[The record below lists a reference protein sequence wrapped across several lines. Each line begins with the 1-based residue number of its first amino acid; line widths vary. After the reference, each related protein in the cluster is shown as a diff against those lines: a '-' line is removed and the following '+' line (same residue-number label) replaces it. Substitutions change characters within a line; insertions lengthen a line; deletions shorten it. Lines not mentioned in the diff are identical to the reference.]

1 MNGAVISP
9 AVIEGN
15 GDLELNVHDY
25 MISQPLAIIGIRWIG
40 KSYEAGK
47 MCEQLCEV
55 KQPFVVIDPEGEYWT
70 LKERYPVIVAAVGK
84 PVGRPKG
91 YKADLIVTSETA
103 ATLARRI
110 AEKGYSV
117 VLDSRNATMADQY
130 AVLGNFLEALYEAEA
145 EYNRPLVVFMEEAH
159 VLIPEIGRVRLPG
172 IKKLQDKVIYW
183 AWEVAARGRH
193 RGLGYVCIARRAA
206 EVAKAVLS
214 QCPTRFIFKLV
225 DPADLSWLRESGFTK
240 EEIDEIQ
247 KLPKGTAFIRG
258 LTAEHIKVRSKERVC
273 THGGKTPIAKAV
285 ETPEL
290 EHAIADLSKIVK
302 APAPA
307 PEAVPEE
314 IMKRVEVLEAEKKQ
328 LLSKVQSLESQLS
341 EAKTGKESL
350 SLEAERLRTRVKELE
365 SQVLTVEEK
374 SKLLGK
380 IKALE
385 NQVGDLEGRLAE
397 TQRIAG
403 EFEEKFERIRQLW
416 GDWADLIVETAD
428 HLDLELIPKDVK
440 ALQEE
445 RDRYKAELETYRR
458 EDELRK
464 ELFQQT
470 LEDSNIKSWIRDAES
485 FLQDLKRR
493 GQAGSAV
500 LKACLRM
507 DPEVTFLPEEIQTGY
522 TQSTNATYMKTLE
535 AKGLLWEAS
544 KKGRKAFRNRFPY
557 WVAENIRKIRPNAP
571 DGAIDEIVDRLKRS
585 VIGG

>member
-1 MNGAVISP
+1 MSDAVISP

-15 GDLELNVHDY
+15 GDLELNVHDH

-110 AEKGYSV
+110 AGKGYSV

-247 KLPKGTAFIRG
+247 KLPKGTAFVRG
-258 LTAEHIKVRSKERVC
+258 LMAEHIKVRSKERVC

-302 APAPA
+302 APLVAPST
-307 PEAVPEE
+307 VPEDVL
-314 IMKRVEVLEAEKKQ
+314 KRVEALESERKQ
-328 LLSKVQSLESQLS
+328 LLNKVQSLESQLS
-341 EAKTGKESL
+341 EASTGKESL
-350 SLEAERLRTRVKELE
+350 SLETERLKARVKELE
-365 SQVLTVEEK
+365 SQVLTAEEK
-374 SKLLGK
+374 PRLLGK
-380 IKALE
+380 IQALE
-385 NQVGDLEGRLAE
+385 NQVGDLQGRLTE
-397 TQRIAG
+397 TQKIAG
-403 EFEEKFERIRQLW
+403 EFEEKFEKIRQLW
-416 GDWADLIVETAD
+416 GDWADLIVETAG

-445 RDRYKAELETYRR
+445 LDRYKAELETYRR

-470 LEDSNIKSWIRDAES
+470 LEDANIKSWIRDAEA

-500 LKACLRM
+500 LKGCLRM
-507 DPEVTFLPEEIQTGY
+507 DPEVTFLPEEIQSGY

>member
-130 AVLGNFLEALYEAEA
+130 AVLGNFLEALYEAEGQ
-145 EYNRPLVVFMEEAH
+145 YNRPLVVFMEEAH

-247 KLPKGTAFIRG
+247 KLPKGTAFVRG
-258 LTAEHIKVRSKERVC
+258 LTAEHIKVRSKERIC

-302 APAPA
+302 APLEAPA
-307 PEAVPEE
+307 AVTEE
-314 IMKRVEVLEAEKKQ
+314 VLKRVEALETERKQ
-328 LLSKVQSLESQLS
+328 LLSKVQSLESRLS
-341 EAKTGKESL
+341 EATTGKESL
-350 SLEAERLRTRVKELE
+350 SLEAEGLRTRVKELE
-365 SQVLTVEEK
+365 SQVLTTEEK

-380 IKALE
+380 IQALE
-385 NQVGDLEGRLAE
+385 NQVGELENRLAE
-397 TQRIAG
+397 THKIAG

-416 GDWADLIVETAD
+416 GDWADLIAETAD
-428 HLDLELIPKDVK
+428 ILDLELIPKDVK

-445 RDRYKAELETYRR
+445 RDKYKAELETYRR

-470 LEDSNIKSWIRDAES
+470 LEDANIKSWIRDAEA

-507 DPEVTFLPEEIQTGY
+507 DPEVTFLPEDVQTGY
-522 TQSTNATYMKTLE
+522 TQSTNATYMKMLE
-535 AKGLLWEAS
+535 AKGLLWDTS

>member
-1 MNGAVISP
+1 MSEAVISP
-9 AVIEGN
+9 AVIEGD
-15 GDLELNVHDY
+15 GDLELNVHDN
-25 MISQPLAIIGIRWIG
+25 MISQPLAVIGIRWIG
-40 KSYEAGK
+40 KSYMAGK

-55 KQPFVVIDPEGEYWT
+55 KQPFVVIDPEGEFWT
-70 LKERYPVIVAAVGK
+70 LRERYAVIVAAVGK

-91 YKADLIVTSETA
+91 YKADLIVTPETA
-103 ATLARRI
+103 STLARRI

-117 VLDSRNATMADQY
+117 VLDSRNATMTDQY
-130 AVLGNFLEALYEAEA
+130 AVLGNFLETLYEAEA

-183 AWEVAARGRH
+183 AWEIAARGRH

-214 QCPTRFIFKLV
+214 QSPTRFIFKLV
-225 DPADLSWLRESGFTK
+225 DPADLAWLRESGFTK
-240 EEIDEIQ
+240 EEIEEVQ
-247 KLPKGTAFIRG
+247 KLPKGVAFVSG
-258 LTAEHIKVRSKERVC
+258 LRAEHIKVLSKERLC
-273 THGGKTPIAKAV
+273 THGGKTPISKAV

-302 APAPA
+302 APLVAPA
-307 PEAVPEE
+307 AVPEE
-314 IMKRVEVLEAEKKQ
+314 ALKRIEALETERKQ
-328 LLSKVQSLESQLS
+328 LLGKVQSLESQFS
-341 EAKTGKESL
+341 EASAGKESL
-350 SLEAERLRTRVKELE
+350 SLEAERLKARVKELE
-365 SQVLTVEEK
+365 SQVFTAEEK
-374 SKLLGK
+374 PRLLGK
-380 IKALE
+380 IQALE
-385 NQVGDLEGRLAE
+385 NQVSDLQGRLTE
-397 TQRIAG
+397 TQKIAG

-416 GDWADLIVETAD
+416 GDWAELIVETAD
-428 HLDLELIPKDVK
+428 ILDLELIPKDVK

-445 RDRYKAELETYRR
+445 RDRYKAELETYKR

-470 LEDSNIKSWIRDAES
+470 LDDANIKSWIRDAET

-522 TQSTNATYMKTLE
+522 TMSTNATYMKMLE

-571 DGAIDEIVDRLKRS
+571 DGAIDEIIDRLKRN

>member
-1 MNGAVISP
+1 MSSAVISP
-9 AVIEGN
+9 AVIEGD
-15 GDLELNVHDY
+15 GDLELDVHDY

-70 LKERYPVIVAAVGK
+70 LKERYPVIVAAVDK

-91 YKADLIVTSETA
+91 YKADLIVTAENA

-172 IKKLQDKVIYW
+172 IKKMQDKVIYW
-183 AWEVAARGRH
+183 AWEIAARGRH

-214 QCPTRFIFKLV
+214 QAPIRFIFKLV
-225 DPADLSWLRESGFTK
+225 DPADLAWLRESGFSK

-247 KLPKGTAFIRG
+247 KLPKGVAFVRG
-258 LTAEHIKVRSKERVC
+258 LAAEHIKVRSKERFC

-302 APAPA
+302 APLVMPA
-307 PEAVPEE
+307 AVPEE
-314 IMKRVEVLEAEKKQ
+314 ALRRVEALESERKQ
-328 LLSKVQSLESQLS
+328 LLNKVQSLESQLS
-341 EAKTGKESL
+341 EATTGKESL
-350 SLEAERLRTRVKELE
+350 SLEVERLRVRVKELE
-365 SQVLTVEEK
+365 SQVLTAEEK

-380 IKALE
+380 IQALE
-385 NQVGDLEGRLAE
+385 NQVSDLEGRLTE
-397 TQRIAG
+397 TQKIAG
-403 EFEEKFERIRQLW
+403 EFEEKFEKIRQLW

-470 LEDSNIKSWIRDAES
+470 LEDANIKSWVRDAEA

>member
-1 MNGAVISP
+1 V
-9 AVIEGN
+9 
-15 GDLELNVHDY
+15 
-25 MISQPLAIIGIRWIG
+25 
-40 KSYEAGK
+40 
-47 MCEQLCEV
+47 
-55 KQPFVVIDPEGEYWT
+55 
-70 LKERYPVIVAAVGK
+70 
-84 PVGRPKG
+84 
-91 YKADLIVTSETA
+91 
-103 ATLARRI
+103 
-110 AEKGYSV
+110 
-117 VLDSRNATMADQY
+117 
-130 AVLGNFLEALYEAEA
+130 
-145 EYNRPLVVFMEEAH
+145 
-159 VLIPEIGRVRLPG
+159 
-172 IKKLQDKVIYW
+172 
-183 AWEVAARGRH
+183 
-193 RGLGYVCIARRAA
+193 
-206 EVAKAVLS
+206 
-214 QCPTRFIFKLV
+214 
-225 DPADLSWLRESGFTK
+225 
-240 EEIDEIQ
+240 
-247 KLPKGTAFIRG
+247 RG

-302 APAPA
+302 APPLV
-307 PEAVPEE
+307 PTGVPEE
-314 IMKRVEVLEAEKKQ
+314 AAKRIEALETERKQ
-328 LLSKVQSLESQLS
+328 LLGKVQALESQLS
-341 EAKTGKESL
+341 EATTGKESL
-350 SLEAERLRTRVKELE
+350 SLEAERLKARVKELE
-365 SQVLTVEEK
+365 SQVLTAEEK

-380 IKALE
+380 IQALE
-385 NQVGDLEGRLAE
+385 NQVSDLQGRLTE
-397 TQRIAG
+397 TQKIAG

-416 GDWADLIVETAD
+416 GDWADLIGETAD
-428 HLDLELIPKDVK
+428 HLELELVPKDVK

-445 RDRYKAELETYRR
+445 RDRYKAELETYKR

-585 VIGG
+585 VIGA

>member
-1 MNGAVISP
+1 MSEAVISP
-9 AVIEGN
+9 AVIEGD
-15 GDLELNVHDY
+15 GDLELNVHDN
-25 MISQPLAIIGIRWIG
+25 MISQPLAVIGIRWIG
-40 KSYEAGK
+40 KSYMAGK

-55 KQPFVVIDPEGEYWT
+55 KQPFVVIDPEGEFWT
-70 LKERYPVIVAAVGK
+70 LRERYAVIVAAVGK

-91 YKADLIVTSETA
+91 YKADLIVTPETA
-103 ATLARRI
+103 STLARRI

-117 VLDSRNATMADQY
+117 VLDSRNATMTDQY
-130 AVLGNFLEALYEAEA
+130 AVLGNFLETLYEAEA

-183 AWEVAARGRH
+183 AWEIAARGRH

-214 QCPTRFIFKLV
+214 QSPTRFIFKLV
-225 DPADLSWLRESGFTK
+225 DPADLAWLRESGFTK

-247 KLPKGTAFIRG
+247 KLPKGVAFVRG
-258 LTAEHIKVRSKERVC
+258 LAAEHIKVRSKERVC

-302 APAPA
+302 APLVAPS
-307 PEAVPEE
+307 AVPEE
-314 IMKRVEVLEAEKKQ
+314 ALKRIEALEIERKQ
-328 LLSKVQSLESQLS
+328 LLGKVQSLESQLS
-341 EAKTGKESL
+341 EATTDKKSL
-350 SLEAERLRTRVKELE
+350 SLEADRLRARVKELE
-365 SQVLTVEEK
+365 SQVLTVEER
-374 SKLLGK
+374 SRLQGK
-380 IKALE
+380 IQALE
-385 NQVGDLEGRLAE
+385 NQVGELEGRLAE
-397 TQRIAG
+397 TQKIAG

-428 HLDLELIPKDVK
+428 HLDLELVPKDVK

-470 LEDSNIKSWIRDAES
+470 LEDANIKSWVRDAEA

-522 TQSTNATYMKTLE
+522 TQSTNATYMKMLE

-544 KKGRKAFRNRFPY
+544 KRGRKAFRNRFPY

>member
-1 MNGAVISP
+1 MSEAVISP
-9 AVIEGN
+9 AVIEGD
-15 GDLELNVHDY
+15 GDLKLNVHDN

-40 KSYEAGK
+40 KSYMAGK

-55 KQPFVVIDPEGEYWT
+55 KQPFVVIDPEGEFWT
-70 LKERYPVIVAAVGK
+70 LRERYAVIVAAVGK

-91 YKADLIVTSETA
+91 YKADLIVTPETA
-103 ATLARRI
+103 STLARRI
-110 AEKGYSV
+110 TEKGYSL
-117 VLDSRNATMADQY
+117 VLDSRNATMTDQY

-183 AWEVAARGRH
+183 AWEIAARGRH

-225 DPADLSWLRESGFTK
+225 DPADLAWLRESGFSK

-247 KLPKGTAFIRG
+247 KLPKGVAFVRG

-302 APAPA
+302 APLIVPSAVSE
-307 PEAVPEE
+307 EAL
-314 IMKRVEVLEAEKKQ
+314 KRIQALEADKKQ
-328 LLSKVQSLESQLS
+328 LLGKVQSLESQLS
-341 EAKTGKESL
+341 EATTDKESL
-350 SLEAERLRTRVKELE
+350 SLEADRLRARVKELE
-365 SQVLTVEEK
+365 SQVLTVEER
-374 SKLLGK
+374 SRLQGK
-380 IKALE
+380 IQALE
-385 NQVGDLEGRLAE
+385 NQVGELEGRLAE
-397 TQRIAG
+397 TQKIAG

-428 HLDLELIPKDVK
+428 HLDLELVPKDVK

-470 LEDSNIKSWIRDAES
+470 LEDANIKSWIRDAEA

-507 DPEVTFLPEEIQTGY
+507 DPEVTFLPEDVQTGY
-522 TQSTNATYMKTLE
+522 TQSTNATYMKMLE

-585 VIGG
+585 VIGS

>member
-1 MNGAVISP
+1 MSDAVISP
-9 AVIEGN
+9 ATIEGD
-15 GDLELNVHDY
+15 GDLELDVHDY

-91 YKADLIVTSETA
+91 YKADLIVTAETA

-183 AWEVAARGRH
+183 AWEIAARGRH
-193 RGLGYVCIARRAA
+193 RGIGYVCIARRAA

-247 KLPKGTAFIRG
+247 KLPKGTAFVRG
-258 LTAEHIKVRSKERVC
+258 LTAEHIKVRSKERAC

-302 APAPA
+302 APAPTPA
-307 PEAVPEE
+307 GVPED
-314 IMKRVEVLEAEKKQ
+314 ILRRVEALESEKKQ
-328 LLSKVQSLESQLS
+328 LLNKVQSLESRLS
-341 EAKTGKESL
+341 EATTGKESL
-350 SLEAERLRTRVKELE
+350 SLEAERLKARVKELE
-365 SQVLTVEEK
+365 SQVLTAEEK

-380 IKALE
+380 IQALE
-385 NQVGDLEGRLAE
+385 NQVSDLQGRLAE
-397 TQRIAG
+397 TQKIAG
-403 EFEEKFERIRQLW
+403 EFEERFERIRQLW
-416 GDWADLIVETAD
+416 GDWADLIAETAD
-428 HLDLELIPKDVK
+428 ILDLELIPKDVK

-445 RDRYKAELETYRR
+445 RDKYKAELETYRR

-470 LEDSNIKSWIRDAES
+470 LDDANIKSWIRDAEA
-485 FLQDLKRR
+485 FLQDLKKR

-507 DPEVTFLPEEIQTGY
+507 DSEVTFLPEEIQTGY
-522 TQSTNATYMKTLE
+522 TMSTNAMYMKTLE

-571 DGAIDEIVDRLKRS
+571 DRAIEEIVDRLKRS
-585 VIGG
+585 VIGN

>member
-1 MNGAVISP
+1 MEKQTISP
-9 AVIEGN
+9 ATIVGN
-15 GDLELNVHDY
+15 GDLTLSVHDF

-183 AWEVAARGRH
+183 AWEIAARGRH

-225 DPADLSWLRESGFTK
+225 DPADLAWLRESGFSK

-247 KLPKGTAFIRG
+247 KLPKGVAFVRG

-302 APAPA
+302 APLVAPA
-307 PEAVPEE
+307 AVPEE
-314 IMKRVEVLEAEKKQ
+314 ALKRIEALETEKKQ
-328 LLSKVQSLESQLS
+328 LLGKVQSLESQLS
-341 EAKTGKESL
+341 EVSAGKEAL
-350 SLEAERLRTRVKELE
+350 GLEVERLRARVKELE

-374 SKLLGK
+374 SRLQGK
-380 IKALE
+380 IKDLE
-385 NQVGDLEGRLAE
+385 NQVGELEGRLAE
-397 TQRIAG
+397 TQKIAG

-428 HLDLELIPKDVK
+428 ILDLELIPKDVK

-470 LEDSNIKSWIRDAES
+470 LEDANIKSWIRDAEA

-507 DPEVTFLPEEIQTGY
+507 DPEVTFLPEEIQSGY
-522 TQSTNATYMKTLE
+522 TQSTNATYMKMLE

-571 DGAIDEIVDRLKRS
+571 DGAIEEIVDRLKRS

>member
-1 MNGAVISP
+1 MNAAVISP
-9 AVIEGN
+9 AIIEGD

-55 KQPFVVIDPEGEYWT
+55 KQPFVVVDPEGEYWT

-130 AVLGNFLEALYEAEA
+130 AVLGNFLEALYEAEGQ
-145 EYNRPLVVFMEEAH
+145 YNRPLVVFMEEAH

-183 AWEVAARGRH
+183 VWEVAARGRH

-247 KLPKGTAFIRG
+247 KLAKGTAFVRG

-290 EHAIADLSKIVK
+290 EHAIADLSKIIR
-302 APAPA
+302 APLVVPA
-307 PEAVPEE
+307 AVPEE
-314 IMKRVEVLEAEKKQ
+314 VLKRVEVLEADKKQ
-328 LLSKVQSLESQLS
+328 LLGKVQSLESRLS
-341 EAKTGKESL
+341 EASAAKEAL
-350 SLEAERLRTRVKELE
+350 GLEAERLRVRVKELE
-365 SQVLTVEEK
+365 AQVLSAEEK
-374 SKLLGK
+374 SRLLGK
-380 IKALE
+380 VQSLE
-385 NQVGDLEGRLAE
+385 NQVGDLEGRLTE
-397 TQRIAG
+397 TQKIAG
-403 EFEEKFERIRQLW
+403 EFEEKFEKIRQLW

-470 LEDSNIKSWIRDAES
+470 LEDANIKSWIHDAEA

-507 DPEVTFLPEEIQTGY
+507 DSEVTFLPEEIQTGY

>member
-1 MNGAVISP
+1 MSSAIISP
-9 AVIEGN
+9 AVIEGD
-15 GDLELNVHDY
+15 GDLELDVHDY

-130 AVLGNFLEALYEAEA
+130 AVLGNFLEALYEAEGQ
-145 EYNRPLVVFMEEAH
+145 YNRPLVVFMEEAH

-225 DPADLSWLRESGFTK
+225 DPADLSWLRESGFSK

-247 KLPKGTAFIRG
+247 KLPKGTAFVRG

-302 APAPA
+302 APLVAPA
-307 PEAVPEE
+307 TVPEE
-314 IMKRVEVLEAEKKQ
+314 ALKRIEALETERKQ
-328 LLSKVQSLESQLS
+328 LLGKIQALESQLS
-341 EAKTGKESL
+341 EVSAGKEAL
-350 SLEAERLRTRVKELE
+350 GLEAERLRARVKELE

-374 SKLLGK
+374 SKLQSK
-380 IKALE
+380 IQALE
-385 NQVGDLEGRLAE
+385 NQVSDLEGRLAE

-416 GDWADLIVETAD
+416 GDWADLIGETAD
-428 HLDLELIPKDVK
+428 HLDLELIPKDIK

-470 LEDSNIKSWIRDAES
+470 LEDANIKSWIRDAEA

>member
-1 MNGAVISP
+1 MSEAVISP
-9 AVIEGN
+9 AVIEGD
-15 GDLELNVHDY
+15 GDLELNVHDN
-25 MISQPLAIIGIRWIG
+25 MISQPLAVIGIRWIG
-40 KSYEAGK
+40 KSYMAGK

-55 KQPFVVIDPEGEYWT
+55 KQPFVVIDPEGEFWT
-70 LKERYPVIVAAVGK
+70 LRERYAVIVAAVGK

-91 YKADLIVTSETA
+91 YKADLIVTPETA
-103 ATLARRI
+103 STLARRI

-117 VLDSRNATMADQY
+117 VLDSRNATMTDQY
-130 AVLGNFLEALYEAEA
+130 AVLGNFLETLYEAEA

-183 AWEVAARGRH
+183 AWEIAARGRH

-214 QCPTRFIFKLV
+214 QSPTRFIFKLV
-225 DPADLSWLRESGFTK
+225 DPADLAWLRESGFTK
-240 EEIDEIQ
+240 EEIDEVQ
-247 KLPKGTAFIRG
+247 KLPKGVAFVSG
-258 LTAEHIKVRSKERVC
+258 LRAEHIKVRSKERLC

-290 EHAIADLSKIVK
+290 EQAIADLSKIVK
-302 APAPA
+302 APLVAPA
-307 PEAVPEE
+307 AVPEE
-314 IMKRVEVLEAEKKQ
+314 ALKRIEALETERKQ
-328 LLSKVQSLESQLS
+328 LLGKVQSLESQFS
-341 EAKTGKESL
+341 EASAGKESL
-350 SLEAERLRTRVKELE
+350 SLEAERLKARVKELE
-365 SQVLTVEEK
+365 SQVFTAEEK
-374 SKLLGK
+374 PRLLGK
-380 IKALE
+380 IQALE
-385 NQVGDLEGRLAE
+385 NQVSDLQGRLAE
-397 TQRIAG
+397 TQKIAG

-416 GDWADLIVETAD
+416 SDWADLIVETAD
-428 HLDLELIPKDVK
+428 ILNLELIPKDVK

-445 RDRYKAELETYRR
+445 RDRYKAELETYKR

-470 LEDSNIKSWIRDAES
+470 LDDANIKSWIRDAEA

-507 DPEVTFLPEEIQTGY
+507 DPEVTFLPEEIETSY
-522 TQSTNATYMKTLE
+522 TQSTNATYMKMLE

-571 DGAIDEIVDRLKRS
+571 DRAIDEIVDRLKRS
-585 VIGG
+585 VIEG

>member
-1 MNGAVISP
+1 
-9 AVIEGN
+9 
-15 GDLELNVHDY
+15 
-25 MISQPLAIIGIRWIG
+25 
-40 KSYEAGK
+40 
-47 MCEQLCEV
+47 
-55 KQPFVVIDPEGEYWT
+55 
-70 LKERYPVIVAAVGK
+70 
-84 PVGRPKG
+84 
-91 YKADLIVTSETA
+91 
-103 ATLARRI
+103 
-110 AEKGYSV
+110 
-117 VLDSRNATMADQY
+117 
-130 AVLGNFLEALYEAEA
+130 
-145 EYNRPLVVFMEEAH
+145 
-159 VLIPEIGRVRLPG
+159 
-172 IKKLQDKVIYW
+172 
-183 AWEVAARGRH
+183 
-193 RGLGYVCIARRAA
+193 VCIARRAA

-225 DPADLSWLRESGFTK
+225 DPADLAWLRESGFSK

-247 KLPKGTAFIRG
+247 KLPKGVAFVRG

-302 APAPA
+302 APLVAPA
-307 PEAVPEE
+307 AVPEE
-314 IMKRVEVLEAEKKQ
+314 ALKRIEVLETEKKQ
-328 LLSKVQSLESQLS
+328 LLGKVQSLESRLS
-341 EAKTGKESL
+341 EATTGKESL
-350 SLEAERLRTRVKELE
+350 SLEVERLKARVKELE
-365 SQVLTVEEK
+365 SQVLATEEK

-380 IKALE
+380 IQALE
-385 NQVGDLEGRLAE
+385 NHVSDLQGRLAE
-397 TQRIAG
+397 TQKIAG

-428 HLDLELIPKDVK
+428 ILDLELIPKDVK

-470 LEDSNIKSWIRDAES
+470 LEDANIKSWVRDAEA

-522 TQSTNATYMKTLE
+522 TQSTNATYMKMLE

-544 KKGRKAFRNRFPY
+544 KKGRKAFRNRFSY

-571 DGAIDEIVDRLKRS
+571 DGAIDEIIDRLKRN

>member
-1 MNGAVISP
+1 M
-9 AVIEGN
+9 
-15 GDLELNVHDY
+15 
-25 MISQPLAIIGIRWIG
+25 
-40 KSYEAGK
+40 
-47 MCEQLCEV
+47 
-55 KQPFVVIDPEGEYWT
+55 
-70 LKERYPVIVAAVGK
+70 
-84 PVGRPKG
+84 
-91 YKADLIVTSETA
+91 
-103 ATLARRI
+103 
-110 AEKGYSV
+110 
-117 VLDSRNATMADQY
+117 
-130 AVLGNFLEALYEAEA
+130 
-145 EYNRPLVVFMEEAH
+145 
-159 VLIPEIGRVRLPG
+159 
-172 IKKLQDKVIYW
+172 
-183 AWEVAARGRH
+183 
-193 RGLGYVCIARRAA
+193 CIARRAA

-214 QCPTRFIFKLV
+214 QSPTRFIFKLV
-225 DPADLSWLRESGFTK
+225 DPADLAWLRESGFSK

-247 KLPKGTAFIRG
+247 KLPKGTAFMRG

-290 EHAIADLSKIVK
+290 EHAIADLSNIVK
-302 APAPA
+302 APLEAPA
-307 PEAVPEE
+307 AVPEE
-314 IMKRVEVLEAEKKQ
+314 VLKRVEALETERKQ
-328 LLSKVQSLESQLS
+328 LLSKVQSLESRLS
-341 EAKTGKESL
+341 EATTGKESM
-350 SLEAERLRTRVKELE
+350 SLEAERLRARVKELE
-365 SQVLTVEEK
+365 SQVLTAEEK
-374 SKLLGK
+374 PKLLGK
-380 IKALE
+380 IQALE
-385 NQVGDLEGRLAE
+385 NQVSDVQGRLSE
-397 TQRIAG
+397 TQKIAG
-403 EFEEKFERIRQLW
+403 EFEEKFEKIRQLW

-470 LEDSNIKSWIRDAES
+470 LEDSNIKSWIRDAEA

-493 GQAGSAV
+493 GQAGNAV

-544 KKGRKAFRNRFPY
+544 KKGRKAFRNRFPC

-585 VIGG
+585 VVGG

>member
-1 MNGAVISP
+1 MSGAVISP
-9 AVIEGN
+9 ATIEGD
-15 GDLELNVHDY
+15 GDLELDVHDY

-40 KSYEAGK
+40 KSFVAGK

-70 LKERYPVIVAAVGK
+70 LRERYAVIVAAVGK
-84 PVGRPKG
+84 PIGRPKG
-91 YKADLIVTSETA
+91 YRADLMVTPETA
-103 ATLARRI
+103 STLARRI

-130 AVLGNFLEALYEAEA
+130 AVLGNFLEALYEAEGQ
-145 EYNRPLVVFMEEAH
+145 YNRPLVVFMEEAH

-183 AWEVAARGRH
+183 AWEIAARGRH
-193 RGLGYVCIARRAA
+193 RGLGYVCVARRAA

-225 DPADLSWLRESGFTK
+225 DPADLAWLRESGFSK
-240 EEIDEIQ
+240 EEIDDIQ
-247 KLPKGTAFIRG
+247 KLPKGVAFVRG

-290 EHAIADLSKIVK
+290 EHAVADLSRIVK
-302 APAPA
+302 APLLVPTAVSE
-307 PEAVPEE
+307 EAV
-314 IMKRVEVLEAEKKQ
+314 KRIEALESERKQ
-328 LLSKVQSLESQLS
+328 LLGKVQSLESLLS
-341 EAKTGKESL
+341 EASAGKEAL
-350 SLEAERLRTRVKELE
+350 GLEVERLRARVKELE

-374 SKLLGK
+374 SRLLGK
-380 IKALE
+380 IQALE

-397 TQRIAG
+397 TQKIAG

-428 HLDLELIPKDVK
+428 YLDLELVPKDVK

-470 LEDSNIKSWIRDAES
+470 LEDANIKSWVRDAEA

-507 DPEVTFLPEEIQTGY
+507 DPEVTFLPEDVQTGY
-522 TQSTNATYMKTLE
+522 TMSTNATYMKMLE

>member
-1 MNGAVISP
+1 MSAVISP
-9 AVIEGN
+9 AVIDGN

-91 YKADLIVTSETA
+91 YKADLIVTPETA

-130 AVLGNFLEALYEAEA
+130 AVLGNFLEALYEAEGQ
-145 EYNRPLVVFMEEAH
+145 YNRPLVVFMEEAH

-225 DPADLSWLRESGFTK
+225 DPADLSWLRESGFSK
-240 EEIDEIQ
+240 EEIDEIR
-247 KLPKGTAFIRG
+247 KLPKGAAFVRG
-258 LTAEHIKVRSKERVC
+258 LAAEHVKVRSKERVC

-290 EHAIADLSKIVK
+290 EHAVADLSKIVK
-302 APAPA
+302 APVLAA
-307 PEAVPEE
+307 AAVPEE
-314 IMKRVEVLEAEKKQ
+314 ALKRIEVLEGERKQ
-328 LLSKVQSLESQLS
+328 LLSKVQSLESELS
-341 EAKTGKESL
+341 EARTGKESL
-350 SLEAERLRTRVKELE
+350 GLEAERLRTRVKELE
-365 SQVLTVEEK
+365 SQVLTAEEK
-374 SKLLGK
+374 PKLLGK
-380 IKALE
+380 IQALE
-385 NQVGDLEGRLAE
+385 NQVGDLEGRLGE
-397 TQRIAG
+397 TQKIAG

-440 ALQEE
+440 VLQEE
-445 RDRYKAELETYRR
+445 RDRYRAELETYRR

-470 LEDSNIKSWIRDAES
+470 LGDANIKSWVRDAEV
-485 FLQDLKRR
+485 FLRDLKRR
-493 GQAGSAV
+493 GQAGNAV

-507 DPEVTFLPEEIQTGY
+507 DPEVTFLSEEIQTGY

>member
-1 MNGAVISP
+1 MSEAVISP
-9 AVIEGN
+9 AVIEGD
-15 GDLELNVHDY
+15 GDLELNVHDN

-40 KSYEAGK
+40 KSYMAGK

-55 KQPFVVIDPEGEYWT
+55 KQPFVVIDPEGEFWT
-70 LKERYPVIVAAVGK
+70 LRERYAVIVAAVGK

-91 YKADLIVTSETA
+91 YKADLIVTPETA
-103 ATLARRI
+103 STLARRI

-117 VLDSRNATMADQY
+117 VLDSRNATMTDQY
-130 AVLGNFLEALYEAEA
+130 AVLGNFLETLYEAEA

-183 AWEVAARGRH
+183 AWEIAARGRH

-214 QCPTRFIFKLV
+214 QSPTRFIFKLV
-225 DPADLSWLRESGFTK
+225 DPADLAWLRESGFTK
-240 EEIDEIQ
+240 EEIDEVQ
-247 KLPKGTAFIRG
+247 KLPKGVAFVSG
-258 LTAEHIKVRSKERVC
+258 LRAEHIKVRSKERLC

-302 APAPA
+302 APLVAPA
-307 PEAVPEE
+307 TVPEE
-314 IMKRVEVLEAEKKQ
+314 ALKRIEALETERKQ
-328 LLSKVQSLESQLS
+328 LLGKVQSLESQFS
-341 EAKTGKESL
+341 EASAGKESL
-350 SLEAERLRTRVKELE
+350 SLEAERLKARVKELE
-365 SQVLTVEEK
+365 SQVFTAEEK
-374 SKLLGK
+374 PRLLGK
-380 IKALE
+380 IQALE
-385 NQVGDLEGRLAE
+385 NQVSDLQGRLTE
-397 TQRIAG
+397 TQKIAG

-416 GDWADLIVETAD
+416 GDWAELIVETAD
-428 HLDLELIPKDVK
+428 ILDLELIPKDVK

-445 RDRYKAELETYRR
+445 RDRYKAELETYKR

-470 LEDSNIKSWIRDAES
+470 LDDANIKSWIRDAEA

-507 DPEVTFLPEEIQTGY
+507 DPEVTFLPEEIETSY
-522 TQSTNATYMKTLE
+522 TQSTNATYMKMLE

-571 DGAIDEIVDRLKRS
+571 DRAIDEIVDRLKRS
-585 VIGG
+585 VIEG